1 MKINLISIL
10 ALFFILVSGL
20 CMVSSSGEEDD
31 EGLMTMK
38 TGTLLG
44 ELGEYKGNDNDGEIE
59 SIGRFAVEEHNKKEV
74 RFFTFFFSLKNLAT
88 CSIYLI
94 LFGLM

>member
-1 MKINLISIL
+1 
-10 ALFFILVSGL
+10 
-20 CMVSSSGEEDD
+20 MVSSSGEEDD

-44 ELGEYKGNDNDGEIE
+44 GLGEYKGNDNDGEIE

-74 RFFTFFFSLKNLAT
+74 PFFLPFFFYRIWQLVQF
-88 CSIYLI
+88 I
-94 LFGLM
+94 